1 MLKELYLKNQLFFLV
16 LGILAVGFLIW
27 YFAPIV
33 ICVLIAGV
41 IMIIGR
47 PVVERLDKLKIGK
60 FKMPRAMSAGITL
73 AAMVAGLLGLLA
85 FIIPLIV
92 KEINMLVAIS
102 PEQFMSYF
110 SEEIDRLQATL
121 IQYGVMAQDETIV
134 TYLKD
139 SLMKVMNAD
148 LITQVLNNIFTI
160 AGKVFF
166 YFFTTLFLAF
176 FFLLER
182 GMLRDSILALFPE
195 KHEQKVSHILYSSKK
210 LLSRYFIGLLAQV
223 LSLSLLV
230 SVGLLIIGVGGAFPI
245 GFFAGVMNIIPYVG
259 FAIAIVLGILL
270 AVTGVIST
278 GAYAAILPIALKTLA
293 VFVISN
299 MIDNTFFQ
307 PFYFGKSVKASPVEI
322 FLVIIAAGFIGG
334 VIGMIVAVP
343 AYTFIRIVA
352 REFFSE
358 FRVVRK
364 LTDHI

>member
-16 LGILAVGFLIW
+16 LGILATGFLIW

-41 IMIIGR
+41 LMIIGR
-47 PVVERLDKLKIGK
+47 PLVERLDRLKIGR
-60 FKMPRAMSAGITL
+60 FKMPRPVSAAVTL
-73 AAMVAGLLGLLA
+73 AVMVLSFLGLLA

-92 KEINMLVAIS
+92 KEINMLAAIS
-102 PEQFMSYF
+102 PEQLASYF
-110 SEEIDRLQATL
+110 SDEIDRLQATL
-121 IQYGVMAQDETIV
+121 IQYGIMAQDETIV
-134 TYLKD
+134 NYLKE

-148 LITQVLNNIFTI
+148 LISNILQNIFTI
-160 AGKVFF
+160 AGHVFF

-182 GMLRDSILALFPE
+182 GMLRDGILMLVPE
-195 KHEQKVSHILYSSKK
+195 KHEQKVSHILSSSKK

-278 GAYAAILPIALKTLA
+278 GAYAAIVPIIIKTLA
-293 VFVISN
+293 VFILSN
-299 MIDNTFFQ
+299 IIDNTFFQ
-307 PFYFGKSVKASPVEI
+307 PFFFGKSVKASPVEI

-364 LTDHI
+364 LTGHI

>member
-1 MLKELYLKNQLFFLV
+1 
-16 LGILAVGFLIW
+16 
-27 YFAPIV
+27 
-33 ICVLIAGV
+33 
-41 IMIIGR
+41 
-47 PVVERLDKLKIGK
+47 
-60 FKMPRAMSAGITL
+60 
-73 AAMVAGLLGLLA
+73 
-85 FIIPLIV
+85 
-92 KEINMLVAIS
+92 
-102 PEQFMSYF
+102 
-110 SEEIDRLQATL
+110 
-121 IQYGVMAQDETIV
+121 
-134 TYLKD
+134 
-139 SLMKVMNAD
+139 MKVMNAD
-148 LITQVLNNIFTI
+148 LISNILQNIFTI
-160 AGKVFF
+160 AGHVFF

-182 GMLRDSILALFPE
+182 GMLRDGILMLVPE
-195 KHEQKVSHILYSSKK
+195 KHEQKVSHILSSSKK

-278 GAYAAILPIALKTLA
+278 GAYAAIVPIIIKTLA
-293 VFVISN
+293 VFILSN
-299 MIDNTFFQ
+299 IIDNTFFQ
-307 PFYFGKSVKASPVEI
+307 PFFFGKSVKASPVEI

-364 LTDHI
+364 LTGHI